1 MAVKRKYP
9 KCEAQTELPFHL
21 VYNLVVYKY
30 NLFLFSSVLLCFL
43 LSFYRSV
50 SGLEEHQ
57 RITNLNIQPKS
68 IAFQYVNLHVF
79 SDSLLYLELYRM
91 YTVLPGLLIQ
101 NFTLDSVQLFGRCAY

>member
-21 VYNLVVYKY
+21 VYNLMVYKY
-30 NLFLFSSVLLCFL
+30 YLFSFSSILLCFL

-57 RITNLNIQPKS
+57 RITNLSIQPKS
-68 IAFQYVNLHVF
+68 IAFQYVNLLVF
-79 SDSLLYLELYRM
+79 NDPLLHLELYRM
-91 YTVLPGLLIQ
+91 YTVQPGPLIQ
-101 NFTLDSVQLFGRCAY
+101 NFTLDSGQLFGRCAY